1 MLEEELFVIVPVD
14 SALVP
19 SERNSLTL
27 HEVAALPLILPSPGH
42 GLRRRISL
50 EFERANVSI
59 DPVAEID
66 SLPLLMHCVGEG
78 LGATIKPMAAIHALG
93 NTPENWRCLRIADV
107 AMTRTNYLYA
117 LPPQMLSPCAA
128 VVRDEL
134 KRSCR
139 AGECRRLA
147 GCHAGARGGRKRTET
162 REEAALSEACVMRSR
177 DGRAPPRRQSA
188 RPVAPRAK
196 AQAR

>member
-1 MLEEELFVIVPVD
+1 MPVD
-14 SALVP
+14 SGWCR
-19 SERNSLTL
+19 ERNSLTL

-93 NTPENWRCLRIADV
+93 NTPENWRCLRIAGV

-134 KRSCR
+134 KRVVR
-139 AGECRRLA
+139 ERVNAGDWQGVTLVPA
-147 GCHAGARGGRKRTET
+147 AGASESET
-162 REEAALSEACVMRSR
+162 REEAALS
-177 DGRAPPRRQSA
+177 
-188 RPVAPRAK
+188 
-196 AQAR
+196 